1 MSLTIAGKH
10 MDVGDALRQRIEE
23 RIAASA
29 TKYFDGNTSG
39 QVTMEKSGAGF
50 EADVTLHLDTGV
62 VLRTSATAGDAIHA
76 FELAA
81 ERIDKRLRRY
91 KRRLKAH
98 HNHHDRAMTEEAAP
112 ATQFVIATPDEDEE
126 LPANYAPLVVAETPT
141 KIRTMTV
148 GMAVLDLDLHEA
160 PVLMFRNAA
169 NGTINVVFR
178 REDGNVGW
186 IDPSLAP
193 QTEPK
198 PAANT
203 AGDGA
208 PTRAAE

>member
-10 MDVGDALRQRIEE
+10 MDVGDALRLRIEE
-23 RIAASA
+23 RIAASVA
-29 TKYFDGNTSG
+29 KYFDGNFSG

-50 EADVTLHLDTGV
+50 EADITLHLDTGV

-81 ERIDKRLRRY
+81 ERTDKRLRRY

-98 HNHHDRAMTEEAAP
+98 HNHHDKSMVEDASV
-112 ATQFVIATPDEDEE
+112 ATQFVLATPDEDEE
-126 LPANYAPLVVAETPT
+126 LPANYAPLVVAEAPT

-148 GMAVLDLDLHEA
+148 GMAVLDLDLHES

-169 NGTINVVFR
+169 NGAINVVFR
-178 REDGNVGW
+178 RDDGNVGW

-193 QTEPK
+193 QSEP
-198 PAANT
+198 
-203 AGDGA
+203 A
-208 PTRAAE
+208 PSARPSTPRAAE